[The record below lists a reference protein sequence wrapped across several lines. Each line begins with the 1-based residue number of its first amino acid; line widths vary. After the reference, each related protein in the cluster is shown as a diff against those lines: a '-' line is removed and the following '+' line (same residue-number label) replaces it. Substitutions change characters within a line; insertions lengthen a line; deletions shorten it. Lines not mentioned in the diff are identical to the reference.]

1 MSYIGFYKPGQSFL
15 GKSLTCAQCI
25 TRNRRRQLSLLKSL
39 NHDITQSQVVH
50 FSKTRKKPD
59 LRNKV
64 QQSTTITGLEIGSC
78 KNDSNLPMADNF
90 SSFEN
95 FCILFFPIN
104 ISEKRRA
111 RFLEKI
117 FYNDKGTRQ
126 TIYCG
131 ANSGSSSM
139 MVAPIN
145 HHGWYD

>member
-1 MSYIGFYKPGQSFL
+1 MSYICFYKPGQSFL
-15 GKSLTCAQCI
+15 GKSLACAQCI
-25 TRNRRRQLSLLKSL
+25 TRNRRGQLSLLKSL

-59 LRNKV
+59 LHNKV

-90 SSFEN
+90 SSFGN

-111 RFLEKI
+111 RFLEKNFI
-117 FYNDKGTRQ
+117 MIRVPAGLST
-126 TIYCG
+126 G
-131 ANSGSSSM
+131 ANSGSLTM
-139 MVAPIN
+139 RVAPIN